1 MRLSYTLFI
10 FYMINIAYLCKT
22 DVIVIQTIFM
32 KKITVLF
39 AVMIM
44 TILIGAGN
52 QSMAQDIK
60 NSSDEVKIKTSAVCG
75 MCKDRIETSLSTEK
89 GVKSVSVDT
98 DTKIATVSYNPEKTD
113 PSKICTA
120 ISKIGYDADN
130 VKADPEAY
138 AKLPGCCKK
147 SD

>member
-1 MRLSYTLFI
+1 
-10 FYMINIAYLCKT
+10 
-22 DVIVIQTIFM
+22 M

-39 AVMIM
+39 AVIMM

-52 QSMAQDIK
+52 QSMAQDTK
-60 NSSDEVKIKTSAVCG
+60 KSSDEVKIKTSAVCG
-75 MCKDRIETSLSTEK
+75 MCKDRIENDLSSEK
-89 GVKSVSVDT
+89 GVKSVSVGT

-113 PSKICTA
+113 PAKIRIA
-120 ISKIGYDADN
+120 ISKIGYDADD